1 METPS
6 NSVDEASS
14 SSSEIAV
21 VPHVAIANINP
32 AGLTI
37 SLKLSRDNFLL
48 WKTQL
53 LPVLAAYDLVA
64 LVDQDPPMVSHVDK
78 DGRICPNPAYK
89 TWFKNDQVV
98 LAIITSSLS
107 ESVLPILVGK
117 NTAREAWEAINR
129 NFAGKSKSRI
139 MELQTRLHNL
149 RKDTMTVDDYVQLVR
164 SLGDEL
170 RVSGS
175 MMNEHDLTFAL
186 LRGLGSTYN
195 PFFASTSLLLDSLT
209 FDDVACN
216 LKTYE
221 SHLQRQSEEHKT
233 HIFPPTAH
241 ITQTG
246 QSEQGYNRGGRTNRG
261 RGRNQ
266 GRNTPR
272 CQLCFKPGHRVV
284 NCYERF
290 NRDFVQPP
298 WQTNHATGRTIT
310 PTPQANMIIT
320 NEIPRPQTNTWY
332 PDSGASHHV
341 TPNAENLHN
350 RVPYAGQDQL
360 YIGNGQGMKILSTGN
375 SVLSSQ
381 PKSFVL
387 KNILHVPTITK
398 NLLSVHQ
405 FTLDNNVFLEFHPYF
420 CLVKDNKTRHVLLKG
435 THKDGLYVLHS
446 IQKHY
451 AYLGEKASTDIWH
464 NRLGHPH
471 FRTLQHILK
480 NLALPLTHQL
490 SYYVCDACCSSKSHK
505 QPFKIS
511 LHKSTRPLELV
522 HSDVWGPAPL
532 TSHFGFQYYVIFVDD
547 YSKYTWLFPL
557 KNKSD
562 VFHIFTEFH
571 TKAERQSSQK
581 LCAFQSDWGGEFQSL
596 NKYLK
601 LHGIHHRVSCP
612 YTPEQNGTAER
623 KHRHL
628 IETSFALLKQASL
641 PTTFWDEAVTTASFL
656 INRMPT
662 PLLAN
667 QSPYEILFKRL
678 PDYIS

>member
-1 METPS
+1 MATPS

-64 LVDQDPPMVSHVDK
+64 LLDQDPPMVSHVDK
-78 DGRICPNPAYK
+78 DVRICPNPAYK

-129 NFAGKSKSRI
+129 NFSGKSKSRI

-170 RVSGS
+170 WVSGS

-195 PFFASTSLLLDSLT
+195 PFFASTSPLLDSLT

-341 TPNAENLHN
+341 TPNA
-350 RVPYAGQDQL
+350 
-360 YIGNGQGMKILSTGN
+360 
-375 SVLSSQ
+375 
-381 PKSFVL
+381 
-387 KNILHVPTITK
+387 
-398 NLLSVHQ
+398 
-405 FTLDNNVFLEFHPYF
+405 
-420 CLVKDNKTRHVLLKG
+420 
-435 THKDGLYVLHS
+435 
-446 IQKHY
+446 
-451 AYLGEKASTDIWH
+451 
-464 NRLGHPH
+464 
-471 FRTLQHILK
+471 
-480 NLALPLTHQL
+480 
-490 SYYVCDACCSSKSHK
+490 
-505 QPFKIS
+505 
-511 LHKSTRPLELV
+511 
-522 HSDVWGPAPL
+522 
-532 TSHFGFQYYVIFVDD
+532 
-547 YSKYTWLFPL
+547 
-557 KNKSD
+557 
-562 VFHIFTEFH
+562 
-571 TKAERQSSQK
+571 
-581 LCAFQSDWGGEFQSL
+581 
-596 NKYLK
+596 
-601 LHGIHHRVSCP
+601 
-612 YTPEQNGTAER
+612 
-623 KHRHL
+623 
-628 IETSFALLKQASL
+628 
-641 PTTFWDEAVTTASFL
+641 
-656 INRMPT
+656 
-662 PLLAN
+662 
-667 QSPYEILFKRL
+667 
-678 PDYIS
+678 